1 MTLGVGLGWAATAGS
16 LAALFG
22 VVAWMLVRRRRANTT
37 DEDADSSG
45 FTLENYG
52 PMERLLAEEDFL
64 FLQSQPGYDSKMGA
78 RWKRERRRVFRLYLA
93 ELKRDFWR
101 LHTEARSLVAHAGAD
116 SSELVAGLMRQQWTF
131 LRVSA
136 SLEMRLA
143 FEWAGI
149 GKIDAAP
156 LLELL
161 EAMRID
167 LAHRTALHPA

>member
-1 MTLGVGLGWAATAGS
+1 VTFWVEVGWAATAGS
-16 LAALFG
+16 LVTLFG
-22 VVAWMLVRRRRANTT
+22 IVAWMLVRRRWANTT

-101 LHTEARSLVAHAGAD
+101 LHAEARSLVAHAGAD
-116 SSELVAGLMRQQWTF
+116 SGDLVTSLMWQQWSF
-131 LRVSA
+131 LRASA